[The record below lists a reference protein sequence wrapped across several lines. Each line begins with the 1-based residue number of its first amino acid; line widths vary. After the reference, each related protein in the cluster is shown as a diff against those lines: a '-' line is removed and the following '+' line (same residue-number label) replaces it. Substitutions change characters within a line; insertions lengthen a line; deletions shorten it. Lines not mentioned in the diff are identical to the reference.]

1 MLFHISSLC
10 LSFAFDAL
18 GGWIEHIFCSLAICT
33 RMLYVKTGV
42 FCTVSMLDVSDA
54 HGWEM

>member
-18 GGWIEHIFCSLAICT
+18 DGWIEHIFCSLAICT

-42 FCTVSMLDVSDA
+42 FCTVSMWDDA